1 MAEENEAAPGEVEP
15 FEKTSEDDIKI
26 NRYVSNPSR
35 GRGFSP
41 RGPRYV
47 QRTHE
52 PTIDCVVSSLYS
64 SGEYRSRVPLPDYQI

>member
-1 MAEENEAAPGEVEP
+1 LACKMAEENEAAPGEVEP

-47 QRTHE
+47 
-52 PTIDCVVSSLYS
+52 
-64 SGEYRSRVPLPDYQI
+64 